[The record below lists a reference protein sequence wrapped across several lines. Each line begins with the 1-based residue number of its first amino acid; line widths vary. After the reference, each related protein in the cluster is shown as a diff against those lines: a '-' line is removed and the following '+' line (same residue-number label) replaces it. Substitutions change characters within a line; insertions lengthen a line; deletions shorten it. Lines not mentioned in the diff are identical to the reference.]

1 MSDSMVVSWLDLE
14 RLERVL
20 DRLSPAQARARDALL
35 SELEHAQLV
44 EPWEMPPDVVTM
56 NSRVRFTIS
65 PPGEELC
72 LTLSYPKDM
81 QTVEDGI
88 SILTPIGTALLG
100 LSVGDSIAW
109 PRPDGQMLSV
119 RVLDVVY
126 QPEQAGEYFR

>member
-1 MSDSMVVSWLDLE
+1 MKPHIIVSSLDAD
-14 RLERVL
+14 RLE
-20 DRLSPAQARARDALL
+20 ALL
-35 SELEHAQLV
+35 DISPINAGAKLALLDELCRAQMV
-44 EPWEMPPDVVTM
+44 EPRDMPPAVVTM